1 MNLADITTKC
11 YILALIIR
19 DDGERLLLGDGAYE
33 FKDTQ
38 QHFQPNTYANDVVE
52 LQGTDGQ
59 MLAGQVRRT
68 AVQTFSGYIGDA
80 TFSQQAV
87 ESARRD
93 FMMFF
98 RKQHFYT
105 AVYIFKDGTAIQR
118 KRGYIVNAPSVPE
131 LWQKFPEWSIGL
143 NFEDPNYYEYAENN
157 LGEEIY
163 AHIQSIDI
171 ATAMSGGLV
180 WDAVGAV
187 AEPIPISASK
197 NLMNYDLPT
206 TDHFLNSNGSW
217 TTSSGLSFAT
227 QWFNVEGGETMV
239 FSYTSRNGSANLRIG
254 QYRADGSFISRTL
267 LTADGATITLNANT
281 RRIVLNTEN
290 VSGRQFVD
298 PQLEIGSTPT
308 SYEPFENPT
317 QSNGFVWEAGG
328 TGGVTT
334 VTVDGVD
341 SAEPIWTVTGPA
353 TNPTLTN
360 ITTGQT
366 IEWTGTVP
374 SGQTLVVDMDE
385 MTASLEGANVFQFI
399 TGSWVTLQAGNN
411 RVSYAATGA
420 TDPST
425 LSWNGVVG

>member
-68 AVQTFSGYIGDA
+68 ATQTFSGYIGDA

-163 AHIQSIDI
+163 AHIQSIAI
-171 ATAMSGGLV
+171 ATAISGGLV
-180 WDAVGAV
+180 WDA
-187 AEPIPISASK
+187 I
-197 NLMNYDLPT
+197 
-206 TDHFLNSNGSW
+206 
-217 TTSSGLSFAT
+217 
-227 QWFNVEGGETMV
+227 
-239 FSYTSRNGSANLRIG
+239 
-254 QYRADGSFISRTL
+254 
-267 LTADGATITLNANT
+267 GATWD
-281 RRIVLNTEN
+281 
-290 VSGRQFVD
+290 S
-298 PQLEIGSTPT
+298 IGAI
-308 SYEPFENPT
+308 
-317 QSNGFVWEAGG
+317 WEAGG
-328 TGGVTT
+328 SGGITT

-374 SGQTLVVDMDE
+374 SGQTLIVNMDE

-399 TGSWVTLQAGNN
+399 TGTWITLQAGNN
-411 RVSYAATGA
+411 RISYSATGA
-420 TDPST
+420 TAPSI

>member
-38 QHFQPNTYANDVVE
+38 QHFQPNTFANDVVE

-68 AVQTFSGYIGDA
+68 ATQTFSGYIGDA

-163 AHIQSIDI
+163 AHIQSIDL
-171 ATAMSGGLV
+171 ATAIRGGLV
-180 WDAVGAV
+180 WDA
-187 AEPIPISASK
+187 I
-197 NLMNYDLPT
+197 
-206 TDHFLNSNGSW
+206 
-217 TTSSGLSFAT
+217 
-227 QWFNVEGGETMV
+227 
-239 FSYTSRNGSANLRIG
+239 
-254 QYRADGSFISRTL
+254 
-267 LTADGATITLNANT
+267 GATWD
-281 RRIVLNTEN
+281 
-290 VSGRQFVD
+290 S
-298 PQLEIGSTPT
+298 IGAI
-308 SYEPFENPT
+308 
-317 QSNGFVWEAGG
+317 WEAGG
-328 TGGVTT
+328 SGGITT

-374 SGQTLVVDMDE
+374 SGQTLIVNMDE

-399 TGSWVTLQAGNN
+399 TGTWITLQAGNN
-411 RVSYAATGA
+411 RISYSATGA

>member
-68 AVQTFSGYIGDA
+68 ATQTFSGYIGDA

-163 AHIQSIDI
+163 AHIQSIAI
-171 ATAMSGGLV
+171 ATAISGGLI
-180 WDAVGAV
+180 WDA
-187 AEPIPISASK
+187 I
-197 NLMNYDLPT
+197 
-206 TDHFLNSNGSW
+206 
-217 TTSSGLSFAT
+217 
-227 QWFNVEGGETMV
+227 
-239 FSYTSRNGSANLRIG
+239 
-254 QYRADGSFISRTL
+254 
-267 LTADGATITLNANT
+267 GATWD
-281 RRIVLNTEN
+281 
-290 VSGRQFVD
+290 S
-298 PQLEIGSTPT
+298 IGAI
-308 SYEPFENPT
+308 
-317 QSNGFVWEAGG
+317 WEAGG
-328 TGGVTT
+328 SGGITT

-374 SGQTLVVDMDE
+374 SGQTLIVNMDE

-399 TGSWVTLQAGNN
+399 TGTWVTLQAGNN
-411 RVSYAATGA
+411 RISYSATGA
-420 TDPST
+420 TDPSI

>member
-68 AVQTFSGYIGDA
+68 ATQTFSGYIGDA

-118 KRGYIVNAPSVPE
+118 KRGYIVDAPSVPE

-163 AHIQSIDI
+163 AHIQSIAI
-171 ATAMSGGLV
+171 ATAISGGLV
-180 WDAVGAV
+180 WDEIGATWDSIG
-187 AEPIPISASK
+187 AIWE
-197 NLMNYDLPT
+197 
-206 TDHFLNSNGSW
+206 
-217 TTSSGLSFAT
+217 
-227 QWFNVEGGETMV
+227 EGG
-239 FSYTSRNGSANLRIG
+239 
-254 QYRADGSFISRTL
+254 
-267 LTADGATITLNANT
+267 
-281 RRIVLNTEN
+281 
-290 VSGRQFVD
+290 SGG
-298 PQLEIGSTPT
+298 I
-308 SYEPFENPT
+308 
-317 QSNGFVWEAGG
+317 
-328 TGGVTT
+328 TT

-374 SGQTLVVDMDE
+374 SGQTLIVNMDE

-411 RVSYAATGA
+411 RVSYSATGA
-420 TDPST
+420 TGPST

>member
-38 QHFQPNTYANDVVE
+38 QHFQPNTFANDVVE

-163 AHIQSIDI
+163 AHIQSIAI
-171 ATAMSGGLV
+171 ATAISGGLV
-180 WDAVGAV
+180 WDAIGATWDSVGA
-187 AEPIPISASK
+187 I
-197 NLMNYDLPT
+197 
-206 TDHFLNSNGSW
+206 
-217 TTSSGLSFAT
+217 
-227 QWFNVEGGETMV
+227 
-239 FSYTSRNGSANLRIG
+239 
-254 QYRADGSFISRTL
+254 
-267 LTADGATITLNANT
+267 
-281 RRIVLNTEN
+281 
-290 VSGRQFVD
+290 
-298 PQLEIGSTPT
+298 
-308 SYEPFENPT
+308 
-317 QSNGFVWEAGG
+317 WEAGG
-328 TGGVTT
+328 TGGITT

-374 SGQTLVVDMDE
+374 SGQTLIVNMDE

-411 RVSYAATGA
+411 RISYSATGA

>member
-163 AHIQSIDI
+163 AHIQSIAI
-171 ATAMSGGLV
+171 ATAISGGLV
-180 WDAVGAV
+180 WDA
-187 AEPIPISASK
+187 I
-197 NLMNYDLPT
+197 
-206 TDHFLNSNGSW
+206 
-217 TTSSGLSFAT
+217 
-227 QWFNVEGGETMV
+227 
-239 FSYTSRNGSANLRIG
+239 
-254 QYRADGSFISRTL
+254 
-267 LTADGATITLNANT
+267 GATWD
-281 RRIVLNTEN
+281 
-290 VSGRQFVD
+290 S
-298 PQLEIGSTPT
+298 IGAI
-308 SYEPFENPT
+308 
-317 QSNGFVWEAGG
+317 WEAGG
-328 TGGVTT
+328 SGGITT

-411 RVSYAATGA
+411 RISYSATGA
-420 TDPST
+420 TAPST

>member
-163 AHIQSIDI
+163 AHIQSIAI
-171 ATAMSGGLV
+171 ATAISGGLV
-180 WDAVGAV
+180 WDA
-187 AEPIPISASK
+187 
-197 NLMNYDLPT
+197 T
-206 TDHFLNSNGSW
+206 
-217 TTSSGLSFAT
+217 
-227 QWFNVEGGETMV
+227 
-239 FSYTSRNGSANLRIG
+239 
-254 QYRADGSFISRTL
+254 
-267 LTADGATITLNANT
+267 GATWD
-281 RRIVLNTEN
+281 
-290 VSGRQFVD
+290 S
-298 PQLEIGSTPT
+298 IGAI
-308 SYEPFENPT
+308 
-317 QSNGFVWEAGG
+317 WEAGG
-328 TGGVTT
+328 SGGITT

-374 SGQTLVVDMDE
+374 SGQTLIVNMDE

-399 TGSWVTLQAGNN
+399 TGTWITLQAGNN
-411 RVSYAATGA
+411 RISYAATGA
-420 TDPST
+420 TGPST

>member
-38 QHFQPNTYANDVVE
+38 QHFQPNTFANDVVE

-68 AVQTFSGYIGDA
+68 AVQTFNGYIGDA

-93 FMMFF
+93 FLMFF

-131 LWQKFPEWSIGL
+131 LWQKFPEWNIGL

-163 AHIQSIDI
+163 AHIQSIAI
-171 ATAMSGGLV
+171 ATAISGGLV
-180 WDAVGAV
+180 WDATGATWDSVGA
-187 AEPIPISASK
+187 I
-197 NLMNYDLPT
+197 
-206 TDHFLNSNGSW
+206 
-217 TTSSGLSFAT
+217 
-227 QWFNVEGGETMV
+227 
-239 FSYTSRNGSANLRIG
+239 
-254 QYRADGSFISRTL
+254 
-267 LTADGATITLNANT
+267 
-281 RRIVLNTEN
+281 
-290 VSGRQFVD
+290 
-298 PQLEIGSTPT
+298 
-308 SYEPFENPT
+308 
-317 QSNGFVWEAGG
+317 WEEGG
-328 TGGVTT
+328 TGGITT

-374 SGQTLVVDMDE
+374 SGQTLIVNMDE

-399 TGSWVTLQAGNN
+399 TGSWITLQAGNN
-411 RVSYAATGA
+411 RISYAATGA
-420 TDPST
+420 TDPSI

>member
-38 QHFQPNTYANDVVE
+38 QHFQPNTFANDVVE

-68 AVQTFSGYIGDA
+68 ATQTFSGYIGDA

-118 KRGYIVNAPSVPE
+118 KRGYIVDAPSVPE

-171 ATAMSGGLV
+171 ATAISGGLV
-180 WDAVGAV
+180 WDAIGATWDSVGAIW
-187 AEPIPISASK
+187 E
-197 NLMNYDLPT
+197 
-206 TDHFLNSNGSW
+206 
-217 TTSSGLSFAT
+217 
-227 QWFNVEGGETMV
+227 EGG
-239 FSYTSRNGSANLRIG
+239 
-254 QYRADGSFISRTL
+254 
-267 LTADGATITLNANT
+267 
-281 RRIVLNTEN
+281 
-290 VSGRQFVD
+290 SGG
-298 PQLEIGSTPT
+298 I
-308 SYEPFENPT
+308 
-317 QSNGFVWEAGG
+317 
-328 TGGVTT
+328 TT

-341 SAEPIWTVTGPA
+341 SAEPIWTVTDNRMDRHRSKQTDAHRQYGRDDGIAGGRECLPIHHRHMGH
-353 TNPTLTN
+353 TPSRQQPRQLQRSRRDRPFNP
-360 ITTGQT
+360 
-366 IEWTGTVP
+366 
-374 SGQTLVVDMDE
+374 
-385 MTASLEGANVFQFI
+385 
-399 TGSWVTLQAGNN
+399 
-411 RVSYAATGA
+411 
-420 TDPST
+420 
-425 LSWNGVVG
+425 

>member
-163 AHIQSIDI
+163 AHIQSITI
-171 ATAMSGGLV
+171 ATAISGGLV
-180 WDAVGAV
+180 WDA
-187 AEPIPISASK
+187 I
-197 NLMNYDLPT
+197 
-206 TDHFLNSNGSW
+206 
-217 TTSSGLSFAT
+217 
-227 QWFNVEGGETMV
+227 
-239 FSYTSRNGSANLRIG
+239 
-254 QYRADGSFISRTL
+254 
-267 LTADGATITLNANT
+267 GATW
-281 RRIVLNTEN
+281 
-290 VSGRQFVD
+290 D
-298 PQLEIGSTPT
+298 PIGAI
-308 SYEPFENPT
+308 
-317 QSNGFVWEAGG
+317 WEAGG
-328 TGGVTT
+328 SGGITT

-374 SGQTLVVDMDE
+374 SGQTLIVNMDE

-411 RVSYAATGA
+411 RISYSATGA

>member
-33 FKDTQ
+33 FKDSQ

-163 AHIQSIDI
+163 AHIQSIAI
-171 ATAMSGGLV
+171 ATAISGGLV
-180 WDAVGAV
+180 WDA
-187 AEPIPISASK
+187 
-197 NLMNYDLPT
+197 T
-206 TDHFLNSNGSW
+206 
-217 TTSSGLSFAT
+217 
-227 QWFNVEGGETMV
+227 
-239 FSYTSRNGSANLRIG
+239 
-254 QYRADGSFISRTL
+254 
-267 LTADGATITLNANT
+267 GATWD
-281 RRIVLNTEN
+281 
-290 VSGRQFVD
+290 S
-298 PQLEIGSTPT
+298 IGAI
-308 SYEPFENPT
+308 
-317 QSNGFVWEAGG
+317 WEAGG
-328 TGGVTT
+328 SGGITT

-374 SGQTLVVDMDE
+374 SGQTLIVNMDE

-399 TGSWVTLQAGNN
+399 TGTWITLQAGNN
-411 RVSYAATGA
+411 RISYSATGA
-420 TDPST
+420 TDPSI

>member
-163 AHIQSIDI
+163 AHIQSIDL
-171 ATAMSGGLV
+171 ATAIRGGLV
-180 WDAVGAV
+180 WDA
-187 AEPIPISASK
+187 
-197 NLMNYDLPT
+197 T
-206 TDHFLNSNGSW
+206 
-217 TTSSGLSFAT
+217 
-227 QWFNVEGGETMV
+227 
-239 FSYTSRNGSANLRIG
+239 
-254 QYRADGSFISRTL
+254 
-267 LTADGATITLNANT
+267 GATWD
-281 RRIVLNTEN
+281 
-290 VSGRQFVD
+290 S
-298 PQLEIGSTPT
+298 IGAI
-308 SYEPFENPT
+308 
-317 QSNGFVWEAGG
+317 WEAGG
-328 TGGVTT
+328 TGGITT

-374 SGQTLVVDMDE
+374 SGQTLIVNMDE

-411 RVSYAATGA
+411 RISYSATGT

>member
-157 LGEEIY
+157 LGKEIY
-163 AHIQSIDI
+163 AHIQNINI
-171 ATAMSGGLV
+171 ATAVSGGLV
-180 WDAVGAV
+180 WDAVGATWD
-187 AEPIPISASK
+187 S
-197 NLMNYDLPT
+197 T
-206 TDHFLNSNGSW
+206 
-217 TTSSGLSFAT
+217 
-227 QWFNVEGGETMV
+227 
-239 FSYTSRNGSANLRIG
+239 
-254 QYRADGSFISRTL
+254 
-267 LTADGATITLNANT
+267 GAI
-281 RRIVLNTEN
+281 
-290 VSGRQFVD
+290 
-298 PQLEIGSTPT
+298 
-308 SYEPFENPT
+308 
-317 QSNGFVWEAGG
+317 WEAGG
-328 TGGVTT
+328 TGGITI

-353 TNPTLTN
+353 TDPTLTN

-366 IEWTGTVP
+366 ITWTGTVP
-374 SGQTLVVDMDE
+374 SGQSLIVNMDE
-385 MTASLEGANVFQFI
+385 MTASMEGANVFQYI
-399 TGSWVTLQAGNN
+399 SGSWITLQAGNN
-411 RVSYAATGA
+411 RLSYSATGA

-425 LSWNGVVG
+425 LEWNGVVG

>member
-19 DDGERLLLGDGAYE
+19 DDGERLLLGDAAYE
-33 FKDTQ
+33 FKDSQ

-118 KRGYIVNAPSVPE
+118 KRGYIVDAPSVPE

-163 AHIQSIDI
+163 AHIQSIAI
-171 ATAMSGGLV
+171 ATAISGGLV
-180 WDAVGAV
+180 WDAIGATWDSVGA
-187 AEPIPISASK
+187 I
-197 NLMNYDLPT
+197 
-206 TDHFLNSNGSW
+206 
-217 TTSSGLSFAT
+217 
-227 QWFNVEGGETMV
+227 
-239 FSYTSRNGSANLRIG
+239 
-254 QYRADGSFISRTL
+254 
-267 LTADGATITLNANT
+267 
-281 RRIVLNTEN
+281 
-290 VSGRQFVD
+290 
-298 PQLEIGSTPT
+298 
-308 SYEPFENPT
+308 
-317 QSNGFVWEAGG
+317 WEAGG
-328 TGGVTT
+328 SGGVTT

-374 SGQTLVVDMDE
+374 SGQTLIVNMDE

-399 TGSWVTLQAGNN
+399 TGTWITLQAGNN

-420 TDPST
+420 TGPST

>member
-68 AVQTFSGYIGDA
+68 ATQTFSGYIGDA

-163 AHIQSIDI
+163 AHIQSIAI
-171 ATAMSGGLV
+171 ATAISGGLV
-180 WDAVGAV
+180 WDA
-187 AEPIPISASK
+187 I
-197 NLMNYDLPT
+197 
-206 TDHFLNSNGSW
+206 
-217 TTSSGLSFAT
+217 
-227 QWFNVEGGETMV
+227 
-239 FSYTSRNGSANLRIG
+239 
-254 QYRADGSFISRTL
+254 
-267 LTADGATITLNANT
+267 GATWD
-281 RRIVLNTEN
+281 
-290 VSGRQFVD
+290 S
-298 PQLEIGSTPT
+298 IGAI
-308 SYEPFENPT
+308 
-317 QSNGFVWEAGG
+317 WEAGG
-328 TGGVTT
+328 SGGITT

-374 SGQTLVVDMDE
+374 SGQTLIVNMDE

-411 RVSYAATGA
+411 RISYSATGT

>member
-68 AVQTFSGYIGDA
+68 ATQTFSGYIGDA

-163 AHIQSIDI
+163 AHIQSIAI
-171 ATAMSGGLV
+171 ATAISGGLV
-180 WDAVGAV
+180 WDA
-187 AEPIPISASK
+187 I
-197 NLMNYDLPT
+197 
-206 TDHFLNSNGSW
+206 
-217 TTSSGLSFAT
+217 
-227 QWFNVEGGETMV
+227 
-239 FSYTSRNGSANLRIG
+239 
-254 QYRADGSFISRTL
+254 
-267 LTADGATITLNANT
+267 GATWD
-281 RRIVLNTEN
+281 
-290 VSGRQFVD
+290 S
-298 PQLEIGSTPT
+298 IGAI
-308 SYEPFENPT
+308 
-317 QSNGFVWEAGG
+317 WEAGG
-328 TGGVTT
+328 SGGTTT

-374 SGQTLVVDMDE
+374 SGQTLIVNMDE

-411 RVSYAATGA
+411 RISYSATGA
-420 TDPST
+420 TDPSI

>member
-171 ATAMSGGLV
+171 ATAISGGLV
-180 WDAVGAV
+180 WDA
-187 AEPIPISASK
+187 I
-197 NLMNYDLPT
+197 
-206 TDHFLNSNGSW
+206 
-217 TTSSGLSFAT
+217 
-227 QWFNVEGGETMV
+227 
-239 FSYTSRNGSANLRIG
+239 
-254 QYRADGSFISRTL
+254 
-267 LTADGATITLNANT
+267 GATWD
-281 RRIVLNTEN
+281 
-290 VSGRQFVD
+290 S
-298 PQLEIGSTPT
+298 IGAI
-308 SYEPFENPT
+308 
-317 QSNGFVWEAGG
+317 WEAGG
-328 TGGVTT
+328 SGGITT

-374 SGQTLVVDMDE
+374 SGQTLVVNMDE

-399 TGSWVTLQAGNN
+399 TGTWVTLQAGNN
-411 RVSYAATGA
+411 RVSYTATGA

>member
-19 DDGERLLLGDGAYE
+19 DDGERILLGDGAYE

-38 QHFQPNTYANDVVE
+38 QHFQPNTFANDVVE

-68 AVQTFSGYIGDA
+68 ATQTFSGYIGDA

-118 KRGYIVNAPSVPE
+118 KRGYIVDAPSVPE

-171 ATAMSGGLV
+171 ATVISGGLV
-180 WDAVGAV
+180 WDAIGATWDSVGAIW
-187 AEPIPISASK
+187 E
-197 NLMNYDLPT
+197 
-206 TDHFLNSNGSW
+206 
-217 TTSSGLSFAT
+217 
-227 QWFNVEGGETMV
+227 EGG
-239 FSYTSRNGSANLRIG
+239 
-254 QYRADGSFISRTL
+254 
-267 LTADGATITLNANT
+267 
-281 RRIVLNTEN
+281 
-290 VSGRQFVD
+290 SGG
-298 PQLEIGSTPT
+298 I
-308 SYEPFENPT
+308 
-317 QSNGFVWEAGG
+317 
-328 TGGVTT
+328 TT

-374 SGQTLVVDMDE
+374 SGQTLIVNMDE

-411 RVSYAATGA
+411 RISYSATGA

>member
-118 KRGYIVNAPSVPE
+118 KRGYIVDAPSVPE

-171 ATAMSGGLV
+171 ATAISGGLV
-180 WDAVGAV
+180 WDAIGATWDSVGAIW
-187 AEPIPISASK
+187 E
-197 NLMNYDLPT
+197 
-206 TDHFLNSNGSW
+206 
-217 TTSSGLSFAT
+217 
-227 QWFNVEGGETMV
+227 EGG
-239 FSYTSRNGSANLRIG
+239 
-254 QYRADGSFISRTL
+254 
-267 LTADGATITLNANT
+267 
-281 RRIVLNTEN
+281 
-290 VSGRQFVD
+290 SGG
-298 PQLEIGSTPT
+298 I
-308 SYEPFENPT
+308 
-317 QSNGFVWEAGG
+317 
-328 TGGVTT
+328 TT

-374 SGQTLVVDMDE
+374 SGQTLIVNMDE

-411 RVSYAATGA
+411 RISYAATGA
-420 TDPST
+420 TGPST

>member
-68 AVQTFSGYIGDA
+68 ATQTFSGYIGDA

-163 AHIQSIDI
+163 AHIQSIAI
-171 ATAMSGGLV
+171 ATAISGGLV
-180 WDAVGAV
+180 WDAIGATWDSVGA
-187 AEPIPISASK
+187 I
-197 NLMNYDLPT
+197 
-206 TDHFLNSNGSW
+206 
-217 TTSSGLSFAT
+217 
-227 QWFNVEGGETMV
+227 
-239 FSYTSRNGSANLRIG
+239 
-254 QYRADGSFISRTL
+254 
-267 LTADGATITLNANT
+267 
-281 RRIVLNTEN
+281 
-290 VSGRQFVD
+290 
-298 PQLEIGSTPT
+298 
-308 SYEPFENPT
+308 
-317 QSNGFVWEAGG
+317 WEAGG
-328 TGGVTT
+328 SGGVTT

-374 SGQTLVVDMDE
+374 SGQTLVVNMDE

-411 RVSYAATGA
+411 RISYSATGA
-420 TDPST
+420 TDPSI

>member
-163 AHIQSIDI
+163 AHIQSIDL
-171 ATAMSGGLV
+171 ATAIRGGLV
-180 WDAVGAV
+180 WDAIGATWDSVGA
-187 AEPIPISASK
+187 I
-197 NLMNYDLPT
+197 
-206 TDHFLNSNGSW
+206 
-217 TTSSGLSFAT
+217 
-227 QWFNVEGGETMV
+227 
-239 FSYTSRNGSANLRIG
+239 
-254 QYRADGSFISRTL
+254 
-267 LTADGATITLNANT
+267 
-281 RRIVLNTEN
+281 
-290 VSGRQFVD
+290 
-298 PQLEIGSTPT
+298 
-308 SYEPFENPT
+308 
-317 QSNGFVWEAGG
+317 WEAGG
-328 TGGVTT
+328 AGGITT

-411 RVSYAATGA
+411 RISYSATGA
-420 TDPST
+420 TAPST

>member
-93 FMMFF
+93 FLMFF

-171 ATAMSGGLV
+171 ATAISGGLV
-180 WDAVGAV
+180 WDA
-187 AEPIPISASK
+187 I
-197 NLMNYDLPT
+197 
-206 TDHFLNSNGSW
+206 
-217 TTSSGLSFAT
+217 
-227 QWFNVEGGETMV
+227 
-239 FSYTSRNGSANLRIG
+239 
-254 QYRADGSFISRTL
+254 
-267 LTADGATITLNANT
+267 GATWD
-281 RRIVLNTEN
+281 
-290 VSGRQFVD
+290 S
-298 PQLEIGSTPT
+298 IGAI
-308 SYEPFENPT
+308 
-317 QSNGFVWEAGG
+317 WEAGG
-328 TGGVTT
+328 SGGITT

-374 SGQTLVVDMDE
+374 SGQTLIVNMDE

-399 TGSWVTLQAGNN
+399 TGTWITLQAGNN

-420 TDPST
+420 TGPSI

>member
-38 QHFQPNTYANDVVE
+38 QHFQPNTFANDVVE

-68 AVQTFSGYIGDA
+68 ATQTFSGYIGDA

-171 ATAMSGGLV
+171 ATAISGGLV
-180 WDAVGAV
+180 WDATGATWDSVGA
-187 AEPIPISASK
+187 I
-197 NLMNYDLPT
+197 
-206 TDHFLNSNGSW
+206 
-217 TTSSGLSFAT
+217 
-227 QWFNVEGGETMV
+227 
-239 FSYTSRNGSANLRIG
+239 
-254 QYRADGSFISRTL
+254 
-267 LTADGATITLNANT
+267 
-281 RRIVLNTEN
+281 
-290 VSGRQFVD
+290 
-298 PQLEIGSTPT
+298 
-308 SYEPFENPT
+308 
-317 QSNGFVWEAGG
+317 WEAGG
-328 TGGVTT
+328 SGGITT

-374 SGQTLVVDMDE
+374 SGQTLIVNMDE

-399 TGSWVTLQAGNN
+399 TGTWITLQAGNN
-411 RVSYAATGA
+411 RISYDAQGT

>member
-68 AVQTFSGYIGDA
+68 ATQTFSGYIGDA

-157 LGEEIY
+157 LGKEIY
-163 AHIQSIDI
+163 AHIQNINI
-171 ATAMSGGLV
+171 ATAVSGGLV
-180 WDAVGAV
+180 WDAVGATWD
-187 AEPIPISASK
+187 S
-197 NLMNYDLPT
+197 T
-206 TDHFLNSNGSW
+206 
-217 TTSSGLSFAT
+217 
-227 QWFNVEGGETMV
+227 
-239 FSYTSRNGSANLRIG
+239 
-254 QYRADGSFISRTL
+254 
-267 LTADGATITLNANT
+267 GAI
-281 RRIVLNTEN
+281 
-290 VSGRQFVD
+290 
-298 PQLEIGSTPT
+298 
-308 SYEPFENPT
+308 
-317 QSNGFVWEAGG
+317 WEAGG
-328 TGGVTT
+328 TGGITI

-353 TNPTLTN
+353 TDPTLTN

-366 IEWTGTVP
+366 ITWTGTVP
-374 SGQTLVVDMDE
+374 SGQTLVVNMDE
-385 MTASLEGANVFQFI
+385 MTASMEGANVFQYI
-399 TGSWVTLQAGNN
+399 SGSWITLQAGNN
-411 RVSYAATGA
+411 RLSYSATGA

-425 LSWNGVVG
+425 LEWNGVVG

>member
-68 AVQTFSGYIGDA
+68 ATQTFSGYIGDA

-171 ATAMSGGLV
+171 ATAISGGLV
-180 WDAVGAV
+180 WDA
-187 AEPIPISASK
+187 I
-197 NLMNYDLPT
+197 
-206 TDHFLNSNGSW
+206 
-217 TTSSGLSFAT
+217 
-227 QWFNVEGGETMV
+227 
-239 FSYTSRNGSANLRIG
+239 
-254 QYRADGSFISRTL
+254 
-267 LTADGATITLNANT
+267 GATWD
-281 RRIVLNTEN
+281 
-290 VSGRQFVD
+290 S
-298 PQLEIGSTPT
+298 IGAI
-308 SYEPFENPT
+308 
-317 QSNGFVWEAGG
+317 WEAGG
-328 TGGVTT
+328 SGGITT

-374 SGQTLVVDMDE
+374 SGQTLIVNMDE

-399 TGSWVTLQAGNN
+399 TGTWITLQAGNN
-411 RVSYAATGA
+411 RVSYSATGA

>member
-163 AHIQSIDI
+163 AHIQSIAI
-171 ATAMSGGLV
+171 ATAISGGLV
-180 WDAVGAV
+180 WNA
-187 AEPIPISASK
+187 I
-197 NLMNYDLPT
+197 
-206 TDHFLNSNGSW
+206 
-217 TTSSGLSFAT
+217 
-227 QWFNVEGGETMV
+227 
-239 FSYTSRNGSANLRIG
+239 
-254 QYRADGSFISRTL
+254 
-267 LTADGATITLNANT
+267 GATWD
-281 RRIVLNTEN
+281 
-290 VSGRQFVD
+290 S
-298 PQLEIGSTPT
+298 IGAI
-308 SYEPFENPT
+308 
-317 QSNGFVWEAGG
+317 WEAGG
-328 TGGVTT
+328 SGGITT

-374 SGQTLVVDMDE
+374 SGQTLIVDMDE

-399 TGSWVTLQAGNN
+399 TGTWITLQAGNN

-420 TDPST
+420 TGPST

>member
-171 ATAMSGGLV
+171 ATAISGGLV
-180 WDAVGAV
+180 WDA
-187 AEPIPISASK
+187 I
-197 NLMNYDLPT
+197 
-206 TDHFLNSNGSW
+206 
-217 TTSSGLSFAT
+217 
-227 QWFNVEGGETMV
+227 
-239 FSYTSRNGSANLRIG
+239 
-254 QYRADGSFISRTL
+254 
-267 LTADGATITLNANT
+267 GATWD
-281 RRIVLNTEN
+281 
-290 VSGRQFVD
+290 S
-298 PQLEIGSTPT
+298 IGAI
-308 SYEPFENPT
+308 
-317 QSNGFVWEAGG
+317 WEAGG
-328 TGGVTT
+328 SGGITT

-374 SGQTLVVDMDE
+374 SGQTLIVNMDE

-399 TGSWVTLQAGNN
+399 TGTWITLQAGNN
-411 RVSYAATGA
+411 RVIYAATGA

>member
-118 KRGYIVNAPSVPE
+118 KRGYIVDAPSVPE

-163 AHIQSIDI
+163 AHIQSIAI
-171 ATAMSGGLV
+171 ATAISGGLV
-180 WDAVGAV
+180 WDAIGATWDSIG
-187 AEPIPISASK
+187 AIWE
-197 NLMNYDLPT
+197 
-206 TDHFLNSNGSW
+206 
-217 TTSSGLSFAT
+217 
-227 QWFNVEGGETMV
+227 EGG
-239 FSYTSRNGSANLRIG
+239 
-254 QYRADGSFISRTL
+254 
-267 LTADGATITLNANT
+267 
-281 RRIVLNTEN
+281 
-290 VSGRQFVD
+290 SGG
-298 PQLEIGSTPT
+298 I
-308 SYEPFENPT
+308 
-317 QSNGFVWEAGG
+317 
-328 TGGVTT
+328 TT

-374 SGQTLVVDMDE
+374 SGQTLIVNMDE

-399 TGSWVTLQAGNN
+399 TGTWITLQAGNN
-411 RVSYAATGA
+411 RISYSATGA
-420 TDPST
+420 TGPSI

>member
-52 LQGTDGQ
+52 LQGADGQ

-87 ESARRD
+87 ESARSD
-93 FMMFF
+93 FIMFF

-131 LWQKFPEWSIGL
+131 LWQKLPEWSIGL
-143 NFEDPNYYEYAENN
+143 NFEDPNYYEYAEDSE
-157 LGEEIY
+157 GDETY
-163 AHIQSIDI
+163 ANTQSIAI
-171 ATAMSGGLV
+171 ATAVSGGLI
-180 WDAVGAV
+180 WDEIGATWDSVGA
-187 AEPIPISASK
+187 I
-197 NLMNYDLPT
+197 
-206 TDHFLNSNGSW
+206 
-217 TTSSGLSFAT
+217 
-227 QWFNVEGGETMV
+227 
-239 FSYTSRNGSANLRIG
+239 
-254 QYRADGSFISRTL
+254 
-267 LTADGATITLNANT
+267 
-281 RRIVLNTEN
+281 
-290 VSGRQFVD
+290 
-298 PQLEIGSTPT
+298 
-308 SYEPFENPT
+308 
-317 QSNGFVWEAGG
+317 WEEGG

-341 SAEPIWTVTGPA
+341 SAEPVWTVTGPA

-374 SGQTLVVDMDE
+374 DGQTLIVNMDE
-385 MTASLEGANVFQFI
+385 MTATMEGANVFQYI
-399 TGSWVTLQAGNN
+399 SGSWVTLQAGNN
-411 RVSYAATGA
+411 RVSYTVTGA

>member
-163 AHIQSIDI
+163 AHIQNIDI
-171 ATAMSGGLV
+171 ATAVSGGLV
-180 WDAVGAV
+180 WDA
-187 AEPIPISASK
+187 I
-197 NLMNYDLPT
+197 
-206 TDHFLNSNGSW
+206 
-217 TTSSGLSFAT
+217 
-227 QWFNVEGGETMV
+227 
-239 FSYTSRNGSANLRIG
+239 
-254 QYRADGSFISRTL
+254 
-267 LTADGATITLNANT
+267 GATWD
-281 RRIVLNTEN
+281 
-290 VSGRQFVD
+290 S
-298 PQLEIGSTPT
+298 IGAI
-308 SYEPFENPT
+308 
-317 QSNGFVWEAGG
+317 WEAGG
-328 TGGVTT
+328 SGGITT

-374 SGQTLVVDMDE
+374 SGQTLVVNMDE

-399 TGSWVTLQAGNN
+399 TGTWITLQAGNN

-420 TDPST
+420 TGPST

>member
-163 AHIQSIDI
+163 AHIQSIAI
-171 ATAMSGGLV
+171 ATAISGGLV
-180 WDAVGAV
+180 WDAIGATWDSVGAIW
-187 AEPIPISASK
+187 E
-197 NLMNYDLPT
+197 
-206 TDHFLNSNGSW
+206 
-217 TTSSGLSFAT
+217 
-227 QWFNVEGGETMV
+227 EGG
-239 FSYTSRNGSANLRIG
+239 
-254 QYRADGSFISRTL
+254 
-267 LTADGATITLNANT
+267 
-281 RRIVLNTEN
+281 
-290 VSGRQFVD
+290 SGG
-298 PQLEIGSTPT
+298 I
-308 SYEPFENPT
+308 
-317 QSNGFVWEAGG
+317 
-328 TGGVTT
+328 TT

-341 SAEPIWTVTGPA
+341 SAEPIWTVPGPA

-374 SGQTLVVDMDE
+374 SGQTLIVNMDE

-411 RVSYAATGA
+411 RISYSATGT

>member
-118 KRGYIVNAPSVPE
+118 KRGYIVDAPSVPE

-171 ATAMSGGLV
+171 ATAISGGIV
-180 WDAVGAV
+180 WDA
-187 AEPIPISASK
+187 I
-197 NLMNYDLPT
+197 
-206 TDHFLNSNGSW
+206 
-217 TTSSGLSFAT
+217 
-227 QWFNVEGGETMV
+227 
-239 FSYTSRNGSANLRIG
+239 
-254 QYRADGSFISRTL
+254 
-267 LTADGATITLNANT
+267 GATWD
-281 RRIVLNTEN
+281 
-290 VSGRQFVD
+290 S
-298 PQLEIGSTPT
+298 IGAI
-308 SYEPFENPT
+308 
-317 QSNGFVWEAGG
+317 WEAGG
-328 TGGVTT
+328 SGGITT

-374 SGQTLVVDMDE
+374 SGQTLVVNMNE

-399 TGSWVTLQAGNN
+399 TGTWITLQAGNN

-420 TDPST
+420 TGPST